1 MADEKNIQEKY
12 MQFQQ
17 LQQHLEQITKH
28 LEMLH
33 QQQQEIEVSIEALKE
48 LQDAKLNTE
57 ILAPVANGIFFKA
70 ELKGRQQLL
79 VNVGA
84 DVAVEKAIPEVIEL
98 LEEQKEK
105 IAENITGAESAFQEL
120 QAQGLKIYQEV
131 ENGLH
136 SE

>member
-12 MQFQQ
+12 LQFQQ
-17 LQQHLEQITKH
+17 LQQHLEQITQH

-33 QQQQEIEVSIEALKE
+33 QQQQEIVFSIEALKE
-48 LQDAKLNTE
+48 LQAAKPHTE

-70 ELKGRQQLL
+70 ELKGRQKLL

-84 DVAVEKAIPEVIEL
+84 DVTVEKTIPEVIEL
-98 LEEQKEK
+98 LEKQKEMIIGNITK
-105 IAENITGAESAFQEL
+105 AENVFQEL
-120 QAQGLKIYQEV
+120 QGQGMKIYQEV
-131 ENGLH
+131 ETGLH

>member
-17 LQQHLEQITKH
+17 VQEHLEQIIKH
-28 LEMLH
+28 LEMLR
-33 QQQQEIEVSIEALKE
+33 QQQREIGLSIEALKE
-48 LQDAKLNTE
+48 LQDAKPNTE
-57 ILAPVANGIFFKA
+57 ILAPIANGIFFKA
-70 ELKGRQQLL
+70 ELKDHKKLL

-84 DVAVEKAIPEVIEL
+84 DVAVEKTIPEVIGL

-105 IAENITGAESAFQEL
+105 IIGNITGAESVLQEL
-120 QAQGLKIYQEV
+120 QEQGMKIYRGV

>member
-17 LQQHLEQITKH
+17 LQQHLEQITQH

-33 QQQQEIEVSIEALKE
+33 QQQREIDVSIEALKE

-70 ELKGRQQLL
+70 ELKDHRKLL
-79 VNVGA
+79 VNVGT
-84 DVAVEKAIPEVIEL
+84 DVTVEKTIPEVIEL

-105 IAENITGAESAFQEL
+105 IIEKITEAESVFQEL
-120 QAQGLKIYQEV
+120 QGQGMKIYQEV
-131 ENGLH
+131 EN
-136 SE
+136 

>member
-12 MQFQQ
+12 RQFQLVQ
-17 LQQHLEQITKH
+17 EHLEQITKH

-33 QQQQEIEVSIEALKE
+33 QQQREIGVSIEALKE

-57 ILAPVANGIFFKA
+57 ILAPVANGIFFKS
-70 ELKGRQQLL
+70 ELKDHKKLL

-84 DVAVEKAIPEVIEL
+84 EVAVEKTIPEVIGL

-105 IAENITGAESAFQEL
+105 IIGNITGAESILREL
-120 QAQGLKIYQEV
+120 QEQEMRIYREV